1 MVHATEIALSVRLH
15 PNAANNPSLNKSNAV
30 QLLSNKIAQYY
41 MIVVTT
47 TIVDQKVK

>member
-1 MVHATEIALSVRLH
+1 MVNVAEIALSVRLH
-15 PNAANNPSLNKSNAV
+15 PNAANNPSMNKPNYV
-30 QLLSNKIAQYY
+30 QLLSNKIAQHY